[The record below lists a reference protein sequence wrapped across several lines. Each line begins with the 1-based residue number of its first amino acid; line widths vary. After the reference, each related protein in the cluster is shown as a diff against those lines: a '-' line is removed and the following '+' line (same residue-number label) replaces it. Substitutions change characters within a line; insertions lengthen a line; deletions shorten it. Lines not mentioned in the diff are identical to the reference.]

1 MGAPGHNA
9 AQVVISDI
17 TGATAAAPHRGGDGR
32 SGTRKDTLTRLMG
45 TDWGGRLGYEFA
57 KRPAF
62 RPITRRLARQRKT
75 SHEGEEK

>member
-1 MGAPGHNA
+1 
-9 AQVVISDI
+9 
-17 TGATAAAPHRGGDGR
+17 
-32 SGTRKDTLTRLMG
+32 MG